1 MNVTTDSDDDCKP
14 LRFAVILALVIGC
27 LMFVM
32 KGSAYLLIGSAAF
45 FSHAAESVV
54 HVAAVFF
61 AAYNLRL
68 SYKPADDEHEYGH
81 AKMRPEQPVELV
93 TLPVNR

>member
-1 MNVTTDSDDDCKP
+1 MNVAADSDDDCKP
-14 LRFAVILALVIGC
+14 LRFAVIL
-27 LMFVM
+27 
-32 KGSAYLLIGSAAF
+32 
-45 FSHAAESVV
+45 SHAAESVV